1 MCASLS
7 FGFGFGLKKLKAI
20 LNKYPNILEHSVV
33 SYEMIECVDGFST
46 KTSKKFV
53 DNLQNFKHFLQDL
66 NFLTVKPYK
75 KIIESNGDLF
85 QNHKIVMTGFRCP
98 EIIQFIEKN
107 KGTLSNSAAKTTKLL
122 IVKDKEY
129 HNNKVDAANI
139 LGLFLF

>member
-75 KIIESNGDLF
+75 N
-85 QNHKIVMTGFRCP
+85 
-98 EIIQFIEKN
+98 
-107 KGTLSNSAAKTTKLL
+107 
-122 IVKDKEY
+122 Y
-129 HNNKVDAANI
+129 
-139 LGLFLF
+139 